1 MKCPS
6 LTVALTGT
14 PNVGKSTLFNI
25 LTGLNQH
32 VGNWPGKTI
41 ERKAGRVEFKGTT
54 FELIDLPGT
63 YSLSCVS
70 IEEDV
75 ARNFLAF
82 GEPGVIVVVINAAQ
96 IERGLAFLAEV
107 LQLERPI
114 VIALNMMDVAKT
126 EGISIDA
133 KRLAEVLGLPVV
145 PLVARKNQGVL
156 ELLAAISQAPHQA
169 LAKPPASS
177 LTETLAKIAEH
188 LPPLCCQMRKEYH
201 PLPMPPNKDSI
212 LTRFIARK
220 ILEGDQRLAAAAL
233 ASTHDPKT
241 LSALLL
247 ANETLVISLAQERH
261 VWVHDLCVLIGYVT
275 KDTAFRFTNRIDK
288 MATHPMWGLL
298 LFLSILYLL
307 FTAVF
312 TIGTPIQEFLDAVLI
327 TPASQAVLALAPAG
341 HFWTGLIAN
350 GLISGTGLVLSFVPI
365 MLLFFFFMALL
376 EDIGYMTRAAYVM
389 DRFMHIIGLHGRSFV
404 PMFMG
409 FGCNVPSIMA
419 ARVIDDPTSRLLTMM
434 LIPLVPCSARL
445 AVIAFFGAAFFPEH
459 TALFSW
465 SLIALPILVIAL
477 VGFGLSHTLF
487 KGQRMPLIMELPL
500 FHLPNAKGIL
510 IQTGLHTWT
519 FVKRAGGLITV
530 FSLLIWMLSYAPSG
544 DVGDSP
550 LGTVGKLF
558 NPLAELFG
566 SDWRMIIALITSFI
580 VKENTIATLG
590 ILTHVT
596 TETAT
601 LTAIRTV
608 LTPQAAIAFMV
619 VQMLFVP
626 CVSTV
631 VMLKK
636 ESGSWKWPLLGMAL
650 QGFIS
655 LLCGVVLFQL
665 LKIFG

>member
-1 MKCPS
+1 MPP
-6 LTVALTGT
+6 LTVAFTGT
-14 PNVGKSTLFNI
+14 PNVGKSTLFNS

-41 ERKAGRVEFKGTT
+41 ERKVGRIQHKETA
-54 FELIDLPGT
+54 FELIDLPGA

-75 ARNFLAF
+75 ARDFLAF
-82 GEPGVIVVVINAAQ
+82 GEPSVIVVVINAAQ
-96 IERGLAFLAEV
+96 IERGLVFLAEV

-114 VIALNMMDVAKT
+114 VIALNMIDVAAK

-133 KRLAEVLGLPVV
+133 KRMADVLGLPVI
-145 PLVARKNQGVL
+145 PLVARKNQGVS
-156 ELLAAISQAPHQA
+156 ELLDAITQAPNQKPA
-169 LAKPPASS
+169 RPPASA
-177 LTETLAKIAEH
+177 LEETITKVAEF
-188 LPPLCCQMRKEYH
+188 LPAFCVLRRKDFH
-201 PLPMPPNKDSI
+201 PLPILPAQNSI
-212 LTRFIARK
+212 ITRFMARK
-220 ILEGDQRLAAAAL
+220 ILEGDQRLTTAAL
-233 ASTHDPKT
+233 ATTNDSKSLKD
-241 LSALLL
+241 LLL
-247 ANETLVISLAQERH
+247 ANETLVIQLAQERH
-261 VWVHDLCVLIGYVT
+261 VWMQDLCVLIGYVA

-288 MATHPMWGLL
+288 IATHPVWGLL
-298 LFLSILYLL
+298 LFLGILYLL

-312 TIGTPIQEFLDAVLI
+312 TIGTPIQEALDAFLI
-327 TPASQAVLALAPAG
+327 TPASQAVLAMAPTG
-341 HFWTGLIAN
+341 TFWTGLIAN
-350 GLISGTGLVLSFVPI
+350 GLISGTGLVLSFVPV

-376 EDIGYMTRAAYVM
+376 EDVGYMTRAAYVM

-419 ARVIDDPTSRLLTMM
+419 ARVIDDRTSRLLTMM

-459 TALFSW
+459 TAIFSW

-477 VGFGLSHTLF
+477 VGFGLARTLF

-500 FHLPNAKGIL
+500 FHLPHAKGIL
-510 IQTGLHTWT
+510 IQTGMHTWT
-519 FVKRAGGLITV
+519 FVKRAGGLITI

-558 NPLAELFG
+558 NPLAALFG
-566 SDWRMIIALITSFI
+566 SDWRMIVALITSFI

-608 LTPQAAIAFMV
+608 ITPQAAIAFMV
-619 VQMLFVP
+619 IQMLFVP

-631 VMLKK
+631 VMLKR
-636 ESGSWKWPLLGMAL
+636 ESGSWKWPAIGMAL

-655 LLCGVVLFQL
+655 LLCGVVLFQI
-665 LKIFG
+665 LKFFG